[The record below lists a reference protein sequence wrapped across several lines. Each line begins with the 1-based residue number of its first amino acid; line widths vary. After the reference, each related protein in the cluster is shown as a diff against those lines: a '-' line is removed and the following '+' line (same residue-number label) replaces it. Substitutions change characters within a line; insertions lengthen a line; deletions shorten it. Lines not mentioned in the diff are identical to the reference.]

1 MSQDLRIQPRRDS
14 ENRSEELEVSKV
26 IRSASVVGVGVVAV
40 TASVVIAYRAG
51 FKRACL
57 KTIRIL
63 EEDTRDIASRFNPD
77 HYLSRE

>member
-1 MSQDLRIQPRRDS
+1 M
-14 ENRSEELEVSKV
+14 SKV

-57 KTIRIL
+57 ETIRIL

-77 HYLSRE
+77 HCLSRE